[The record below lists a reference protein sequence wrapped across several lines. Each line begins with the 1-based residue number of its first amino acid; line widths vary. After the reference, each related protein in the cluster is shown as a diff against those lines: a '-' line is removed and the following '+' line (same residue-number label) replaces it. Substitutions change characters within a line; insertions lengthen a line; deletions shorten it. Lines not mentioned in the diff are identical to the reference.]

1 MVYLDANVFLFSL
14 LYDPEEEPK
23 AQRAREILTGVA
35 HGRVRAFT
43 STLTWDEVV
52 WVVWRLVGRPE
63 ALRVGALLLR
73 FPNLTFVDVTHPVL
87 ARAQEVMTT
96 YGLRPRD
103 SIHVASALAVGERE
117 IVSDDAD
124 LDRVDIITRVPL

>member
-1 MVYLDANVFLFSL
+1 VVYLDANVFLFSL

-63 ALRVGALLLR
+63 AL
-73 FPNLTFVDVTHPVL
+73 
-87 ARAQEVMTT
+87 
-96 YGLRPRD
+96 
-103 SIHVASALAVGERE
+103 AVGERE